1 MAEPEV
7 EAAWRAEF
15 KRIGE
20 TQVRDALD
28 SITDEPKRQAAFRW
42 LGDEAEA
49 RRLREEQ
56 THHYVRWTFFAAV
69 AAVIVGLIGVGLALL
84 HWGDSK
90 AQRAKLLTRDEAWRI
105 AVNIAKLPGAA
116 AQGLTSCGRARCG
129 GSHASFDNFPSIYR
143 PRR

>member
-1 MAEPEV
+1 LALIAAFQRIAVPLRQIGCGCVGLLQEAEQQRVRVARALAEPEV
-7 EAAWRAEF
+7 EAAWRTEF

-56 THHYVRWTFFAAV
+56 TRHYVRWTFFAAV
-69 AAVIVGLIGVGLALL
+69 AAVIVGLIGVGLAPL
-84 HWGDSK
+84 H
-90 AQRAKLLTRDEAWRI
+90 
-105 AVNIAKLPGAA
+105 
-116 AQGLTSCGRARCG
+116 
-129 GSHASFDNFPSIYR
+129 
-143 PRR
+143 

>member
-1 MAEPEV
+1 LALIAAFQRIAVPLRQIGSGCVGLLQEAEQQRVRVARALAEPEV

-42 LGDEAEA
+42 LGDEAAA

-69 AAVIVGLIGVGLALL
+69 AAVIVGLIGVGLTLL
-84 HWGDSK
+84 H
-90 AQRAKLLTRDEAWRI
+90 
-105 AVNIAKLPGAA
+105 
-116 AQGLTSCGRARCG
+116 
-129 GSHASFDNFPSIYR
+129 
-143 PRR
+143 